1 MSVVGTPSSILAQH
15 RTPAD
20 TQHHDRHQGRVAS
33 LAAFIGQM
41 STPPDNAL
49 LAQLRLEVEA
59 KVRAELSSS
68 AQPLPPPL
76 SSGAAGSPSG
86 LPGFRGV
93 LPAGSNACIGGAGG
107 LGSHAMNLAQPQL
120 GSPRS
125 SSSSSSEVEVLPE
138 GGEEKESG
146 VRKTPTKWGVDKKR
160 ILMLQVRSVF
170 DE

>member
-1 MSVVGTPSSILAQH
+1 
-15 RTPAD
+15 
-20 TQHHDRHQGRVAS
+20 
-33 LAAFIGQM
+33 M

-76 SSGAAGSPSG
+76 SSGAAGNPSG

-93 LPAGSNACIGGAGG
+93 LPAGSNACIGGADG
-107 LGSHAMNLAQPQL
+107 LGSHAVNLAQPL
-120 GSPRS
+120 RSPRS
-125 SSSSSSEVEVLPE
+125 SSSSISEVEVLPE
-138 GGEEKESG
+138 GGGETESG